1 MSSHNNIDVVKR
13 SQIIALHEEGRNI
26 SEIARETGVNWKTA
40 SLWIQR
46 FQMEGSLSH
55 RQRSGRPSLIDPS
68 QRQLM
73 VREYEENGF
82 KPTSHY
88 ARLFGTCADT
98 LSGFTVRAASD
109 WRPFT
114 RDCTNRGWDVTS
126 LLLTETASAL
136 NIQWQKAVQVEFE
149 DFEAAMLPKSKNKSP
164 CIWNVEQTNTIE
176 ACLDICEHIGRSDIL
191 SVVVS
196 QYRARLNARLTAA
209 RRPLA
214 A

>member
-55 RQRSGRPSLIDPS
+55 RQRSGRPNLIDAS

-98 LSGFTVRAASD
+98 VRRVLHSEGLHNR
-109 WRPFT
+109 RPA
-114 RDCTNRGWDVTS
+114 VKP
-126 LLLTETASAL
+126 LLTERHKT
-136 NIQWQKAVQVEFE
+136 
-149 DFEAAMLPKSKNKSP
+149 
-164 CIWNVEQTNTIE
+164 
-176 ACLDICEHIGRSDIL
+176 
-191 SVVVS
+191 
-196 QYRARLNARLTAA
+196 ARLQFAKDHLDYDWSNVIFTDEKSFRSSQHGRLHLWRRNNTRYDTNNVVPNMESGRISVNMWGWMSAA
-209 RRPLA
+209 GPGELVRIPNRANSETLWKC
-214 A
+214 